1 MLKEIWLPMFG
12 PKKKKDWQEKMTL
25 NGKLHRIKMPLFALG
40 AMDDLILDPDTV
52 PREEVR

>member
-40 AMDDLILDPDTV
+40 AMDDLILDPKTV